1 MAEQARTTRR
11 RLAGSNPA
19 ATYPADVTLAK
30 GALPA
35 IAITFGTE
43 EWRQEVE
50 RYEANSPARI
60 KAEGARR
67 DIEGGRVKR
76 GWMKCRSEGSADGT
90 SLAGCVKIY
99 VPLGK
104 EGASEAPYGFVFELE
119 MRSDGALGLDFLAFG
134 ERHPR
139 NERSRSVYERAHRRL
154 HGRYPD

>member
-1 MAEQARTTRR
+1 MAEQARMTRG

-19 ATYPADVTLAK
+19 ATCPAGVTPAK
-30 GALPA
+30 GDLPA

-50 RYEANSPARI
+50 RYETNSPARI

-67 DIEGGRVKR
+67 EIESGRVKR

-90 SLAGCVKIY
+90 SLTSCVKIY

-104 EGASEAPYGFVFELE
+104 DGASEAL
-119 MRSDGALGLDFLAFG
+119 RLRL
-134 ERHPR
+134 
-139 NERSRSVYERAHRRL
+139 RA
-154 HGRYPD
+154 